1 MRRYIFIPLVLVCFT
16 ATAGIYKWMDDDGK
30 IHYSDQETEGAEQI
44 KLSKEVT
51 YTPSKPKAV
60 ATKKAKPQQK
70 FSYTSISIISP
81 KMNETIHNNSGNV
94 KVGIS
99 LVPNLRAMHSITL
112 YLDGKELLKGKRQ
125 TAFDLQNIDRGS
137 HTMRVSVL
145 DKNNVALISSKSVI
159 FHLRRDAVKE
169 KETPIKDNG
178 NAFKPD
184 YNTDES
190 KGSDYEKDYKKNYKK
205 DFKQDYDS
213 SGSYKD
219 GAKKYNDGIPSNS
232 GNFKAGDSTYSPN
245 YNQK

>member
-1 MRRYIFIPLVLVCFT
+1 MFRYIFIPLVVVCFT

-44 KLSKEVT
+44 KLSEEIT
-51 YTPSKPKAV
+51 YTPSKPKTV

-70 FSYTSISIISP
+70 FSYTSMSIVKP
-81 KMNETIHNNSGNV
+81 EMNEIIHDNSGNV
-94 KVGIS
+94 EVGIS
-99 LVPNLRAMHSITL
+99 LLPNLRTMHSITL
-112 YLDGKELLKGKRQ
+112 YLDGKEMLKGKRQ
-125 TAFDLQNIDRGS
+125 TTFDLQNIDRGS
-137 HTMRVSVL
+137 HTMRASVL

-159 FHLRRDAVKE
+159 FHLRRDTIKE
-169 KETPIKDNG
+169 KEAPTKDSG

-184 YNTDES
+184 YNPDES
-190 KGSDYEKDYKKNYKK
+190 KGADYEKDY
-205 DFKQDYDS
+205 KQDYDS